1 MFTVFIIGMAGSGK
15 SLLTGVFQEWL
26 RFKDQDVLSLNLD
39 PGVLKLPYNPDID
52 VREYINIE
60 ELMEK
65 YELGPNGALILASD
79 LLADHIEEVQSAI
92 EEHNPDI
99 LLVDTPGQ
107 IELFAFRESGPF
119 ITKTI
124 SQEAK
129 AIVYLLDAPFC
140 KNPLNYVSNMFMA
153 AAVYNRLLQ
162 PQIYALSKIDLI
174 QESDLE
180 TIINWSL
187 ELSSLEK
194 SLEETVGEVSAMLT
208 RDLALALHRTE
219 LVTEP
224 IPVSSK
230 TEEGFTDLYAA
241 LTRIARGGEE
251 LTY

>member
-15 SLLTGVFQEWL
+15 SMLTGVFQEWL
-26 RFKDQDVLSLNLD
+26 RFKDQNALSLNLD
-39 PGVLKLPYNPDID
+39 PGALKLPYNPDID
-52 VREYINIE
+52 VREYIDIE

-79 LLADHIEEVQSAI
+79 LLADHVEEFQSAI
-92 EEHNPDI
+92 EEYNPDI

-119 ITKTI
+119 I
-124 SQEAK
+124 AK
-129 AIVYLLDAPFC
+129 AISQGEKAVVYLLDAPFC

-162 PQIYALSKIDLI
+162 PQIYALSKADLI
-174 QESDLE
+174 QESEVE

-187 ELSSLEK
+187 ELPSLEK
-194 SLEETVGEVSAMLT
+194 SLEENVGVVPAILT
-208 RDLALALHRTE
+208 RELAEALHRTE
-219 LVTEP
+219 LITEP

-230 TEEGFTDLYAA
+230 TEEGFLDLYAA
-241 LTRIARGGEE
+241 LTRIAQGGEE
-251 LTY
+251 FTH